1 VLWFFSQ
8 LPLLSFSVMYS
19 PWRCLFLFLLPTAI
33 VTQSSIYDVT
43 NYTLTQT
50 GDPNSVVYDTSGTH
64 ANVSVTNPPPDVFLN
79 ASVLVGEIDLTVTNL
94 TAKINLDAEVRS
106 LLQFNAG
113 VTAQIDRVSLVIQN
127 ITAYAHLEARL
138 ENLVSMIGDV
148 LNSLDLNPVLA
159 TLGHDVSSLAGSA
172 LGGLSNPAV
181 SPPKTVKRADLAAR
195 ATTLLDSFALQ
206 DNILY
211 SINDY
216 EGNTHTNRV
225 LFQNGDIVDEAL
237 DNDGV
242 VLSHTVVGSVA
253 ADMAF
258 NGYNKTVTLAGQSV
272 HELEYTYSPLV
283 GLSIVAA
290 VFQDL
295 SGMTVA
301 ARILAESRAG
311 GYSTIE

>member
-1 VLWFFSQ
+1 MHSQWQRLVL
-8 LPLLSFSVMYS
+8 L
-19 PWRCLFLFLLPTAI
+19 LLPAAAI
-33 VTQSSIYDVT
+33 CQTSSIYDVT

-50 GDPNSVVYDTSGTH
+50 GDANSVIYDTSGTH
-64 ANVSVTNPPPDVFLN
+64 ANVSVANPPPDVFLN

-159 TLGHDVSSLAGSA
+159 TLGNDVNNLAGSV
-172 LGGLSNPAV
+172 LGGLGGSTAGTA
-181 SPPKTVKRADLAAR
+181 KKAKRADLAAR
-195 ATTLLDSFALQ
+195 STSLLDSFVLS

-211 SINDY
+211 SVNDY
-216 EGNTHTNRV
+216 SGNTHTNRV

-237 DNDGV
+237 TNDGT

-253 ADMAF
+253 TDMTF
-258 NGYNKTVTLAGQSV
+258 NGFNQTVTLAGQSV

-290 VFQDL
+290 VFQDF
-295 SGMTVA
+295 SGKTVA
-301 ARILAESRAG
+301 ARILAESRGG
-311 GYSTIE
+311 GYSSID

>member
-1 VLWFFSQ
+1 
-8 LPLLSFSVMYS
+8 MYS
-19 PWRCLFLFLLPTAI
+19 PWQTLFLLLLPTA
-33 VTQSSIYDVT
+33 VVGQSSVYDVT

-50 GDPNSVVYDTSGTH
+50 GDPNSVIYDTSGTH
-64 ANVSVTNPPPDVFLN
+64 ANVSVSNPPPDVFLN

-113 VTAQIDRVSLVIQN
+113 VTAHIDRVSLVIQN

-159 TLGHDVSSLAGSA
+159 TIGNDVSSLAGAA
-172 LGGLSNPAV
+172 LGGLTAAPA
-181 SPPKTVKRADLAAR
+181 STPKVGKRADLAAR
-195 ATTLLDSFALQ
+195 STSLLDSFSLQ

-211 SINDY
+211 SVNNY

-237 DNDGV
+237 DNEGN

-258 NGYNKTVTLAGQSV
+258 NGYNKTVMLAGQDV
-272 HELEYTYSPLV
+272 QELEYTYNPLV
-283 GLSIVAA
+283 GLSIIAA

-295 SGMTVA
+295 SGKTVA
-301 ARILAESRAG
+301 AKILAESRGG